1 MKKHFLK
8 SFALL
13 AMLFSALTLS
23 AQSGVDWNQ
32 YEFLGDGAGGGK
44 YTNKYK
50 VSAAEGL
57 SVVNIQQPGFTDQHS
72 IYATVPAGISDCNV
86 SSTIQGAGIA
96 LHLSAFT
103 AKETQVTINYAGGS
117 CTFWVY
123 YADGTEG
130 GSEGGGETPGEGEEP
145 VEPAPDPEPEPGA
158 IDWSSIVWLGNGSG
172 LPENTDKYKISQN
185 CLQEVVNIQK
195 PGWAD
200 EPGIYVVA
208 PGAIESC
215 SVNGAIQGGGM
226 VLYLSAFTAKETEVT
241 INYAG
246 GSCTFWVYYADG
258 TEGGGE
264 TPSTPT
270 EIYDVNFALAS
281 NGSSAEATSGNNPN
295 EAIDNNLGSRWIS
308 EEKVDPQTWTL
319 DLGQARIFNTLEI
332 VWEGAYG
339 KTFTVSVSDDK
350 ETWKPVWTVE
360 GQQLAGFPYTQTQK
374 IDKTTA
380 RYIQFH
386 GTARGTGYGYS
397 FWEFRVYLAGTST
410 LTSLEAKPAN
420 GLAKIGEGLAINV
433 TAKDQNGQVMA
444 NAGEITYTVTPA
456 DAGTIVNNVYTPG
469 KIGMASIVAA
479 IGEVKA
485 AAFEVFGY
493 GGENVA
499 LSSDINNS
507 KIVAQSDF
515 APNGTDA
522 WHAIDGKE
530 GSVWQGSATNGTEDD
545 EASRTYDSWFV
556 VDFGA
561 YYNINLVSIKFEG
574 ACSQEYTVAFS
585 ANNEVWT
592 TAYKY
597 VGNKGINGHTKLI
610 YGDDLQNSTKVRYA
624 RFHSTKAATQWG
636 VKVFEFKVFGTPWVA
651 PADDVK
657 PVMSTATLVSNTHNS
672 AVIAVT
678 ATDNEEVG
686 KYRVVSAT
694 PAYDKMLVPTD
705 GKITVTGLT
714 PSTKYTFTITAIDL
728 AGNESENV
736 ATVEVTT
743 DKHDLKP
750 TVAPAA
756 PTVAEKKVIS
766 LYSDTYATTNNFS
779 AIEYSWNAATQYE
792 GLNLEGNE
800 VRYYTNFTYLGWQHI
815 NGPINALNMEKLH
828 LDIWAENTGSL
839 RVVPIYGGAGLTT
852 NESVSKVVEL
862 QGQQWNSIDLSLD
875 TDLAG
880 LDLSSIFQ
888 FKFDTP
894 VGGNVFA
901 IDNVYFYRETEIAD
915 TEAPTD
921 VEATLKS
928 ASYTSVVIT
937 CQAADNSGTV
947 SFDIFD
953 GENKV
958 ATSGA
963 ESGKPVDVTVAGLE
977 AGKTYNLSVV
987 AYDINENKAAAVTVE
1002 AATLAFPIAAPAP
1015 KKEAENVLSIYSN
1028 TYTPAWTTLQSFNEG
1043 WWAAPQMAEIELAE
1057 GDKALYYYGFS
1068 TGMIGWQ
1075 FGEFD
1080 ATGYT
1085 TFSMDI
1091 YPLADGTIDCGPL
1104 SIGEGNDYAQDSIS
1118 VKGNKWNTITIDL
1131 TGKDLTKIYQV
1142 KMINYYAL
1150 QAFFVDNVYLYKA
1163 PATDPTGVEN
1173 NMLDNRSMKVIEN
1186 GKLII
1191 IRNGVK
1197 FDVTG
1202 RVVR

>member
-8 SFALL
+8 SFALI
-13 AMLFSALTLS
+13 AMLFSALTMSAKQYCGEAMTSTIGWDGQYELS
-23 AQSGVDWNQ
+23 AEKVSDTQSRLTISVTGGEQITGFYQLIIQN
-32 YEFLGDGAGGGK
+32 LGGGTASK
-44 YTNKYK
+44 WIFDPNDADFSNAELFSIAADGK
-50 VSAAEGL
+50 SA
-57 SVVNIQQPGFTDQHS
+57 VININWTTYPT
-72 IYATVPAGISDCNV
+72 SD
-86 SSTIQGAGIA
+86 IQVHII
-96 LHLSAFT
+96 LRRNNS
-103 AKETQVTINYAGGS
+103 AGGS
-117 CTFWVY
+117 DIFGNTITDLNLLTAC
-123 YADGTEG
+123 G
-130 GSEGGGETPGEGEEP
+130 GSGE
-145 VEPAPDPEPEPGA
+145 V
-158 IDWSSIVWLGNGSG
+158 
-172 LPENTDKYKISQN
+172 
-185 CLQEVVNIQK
+185 
-195 PGWAD
+195 
-200 EPGIYVVA
+200 
-208 PGAIESC
+208 
-215 SVNGAIQGGGM
+215 
-226 VLYLSAFTAKETEVT
+226 
-241 INYAG
+241 
-246 GSCTFWVYYADG
+246 
-258 TEGGGE
+258 
-264 TPSTPT
+264 
-270 EIYDVNFALAS
+270 YDVNFALTS
-281 NGSSAEATSGNNPN
+281 NGSSAEATSGNATA
-295 EAIDNNLGSRWIS
+295 AIDNNAGTRWES
-308 EEKVDPQTWTL
+308 AQEDPQTWTL

-350 ETWKPVWTVE
+350 ETWTPVWTVE
-360 GQQLAGFPYTQTQK
+360 GQQLAGFPHTQTQVV
-374 IDKTTA
+374 DKTTA

-444 NAGEITYTVTPA
+444 NAGEITYTVTPT
-456 DAGTIVNNVYTPG
+456 DAGTVVNNVYTPG

-499 LSSDINNS
+499 LSPDINNS

-522 WHAIDGKE
+522 WHAIDGNE
-530 GSVWQGSATNGTEDD
+530 GSVWQGSATNGGAGD
-545 EASRTYDSWFV
+545 EESRTYDSWFV

-561 YYNINLVSIKFEG
+561 YYDINLVSIKFEG

-592 TAYKY
+592 MAYEY
-597 VGNKGINGHTKLI
+597 VGNAGINGHTKLI
-610 YGDDLQNSTKVRYA
+610 YGNDLQNNTKVRYA

-636 VKVFEFKVFGTPWVA
+636 VKMYEFKVFGTPWVA

-657 PVMSTATLVSNTHNS
+657 PVMGTAELVSTTFNS

-686 KYRVVSAT
+686 KYRVVSAA
-694 PAYDKMLVPTD
+694 PEYDKTFAPTD

-714 PSTKYTFTITAIDL
+714 ASTKYTFTITAVDL
-728 AGNESENV
+728 AGNESENA

-750 TVAPAA
+750 TVAPAT
-756 PTVAEKKVIS
+756 PTVDAKKVMAV
-766 LYSDTYATTNNFS
+766 YSDVYACSFS
-779 AIEYSWNAATQYE
+779 AMEGWGQATQFE
-792 GLNLEGNE
+792 ELNFDGDH
-800 VRYYTNFTYLGWQHI
+800 VRYYTNLNYLGWATAT
-815 NGPINALNMEKLH
+815 PINALNMEKLH

-839 RVVPIYGGAGLTT
+839 KVTPIYGGAGLQTDDQ
-852 NESVSKVVEL
+852 KGLVVEL
-862 QGQQWNSIDLSLD
+862 QGQQWNAIELDL
-875 TDLAG
+875 TEFVG
-880 LDLSSIFQ
+880 LDWSSIFQ

-921 VEATLKS
+921 VVATLKS
-928 ASYTSVVIT
+928 TSYTSVVIT

-953 GENKV
+953 GETKV
-958 ATSGA
+958 ATNGA

-1002 AATLAFPIAAPAP
+1002 AATVAFPIAAPAP
-1015 KKEAENVLSIYSN
+1015 TKEAENVLSIYSN

-1104 SIGEGNDYAQDSIS
+1104 SVGEGNDYAQVGIS
-1118 VKGNKWNTITIDL
+1118 VKGNEWNTITIDL

-1186 GKLII
+1186 GRLFI
-1191 IRNGVK
+1191 IRNGVVY
-1197 FDVTG
+1197 DVTG

>member
-8 SFALL
+8 SFALI
-13 AMLFSALTLS
+13 AMLFSALNLS
-23 AQSGVDWNQ
+23 AASGVDWSTIAWIGSTDATYN
-32 YEFLGDGAGGGK
+32 EKFK
-44 YTNKYK
+44 CST
-50 VSAAEGL
+50 SEGL
-57 SVVNIQQPGFTDQHS
+57 VNIQHPGFAS
-72 IYATVPAGISDCNV
+72 EIGIYMTFPAAGIECNLAGISV
-86 SSTIQGAGIA
+86 QGAGVIM
-96 LHLSAFT
+96 HLSSFT
-103 AKETQVTINYAGGS
+103 AQETEVTVTYAGGS
-117 CTFWVY
+117 RTFWVY
-123 YADGTEG
+123 YADGTA
-130 GSEGGGETPGEGEEP
+130 SEGGTDTP
-145 VEPAPDPEPEPGA
+145 A
-158 IDWSSIVWLGNGSG
+158 
-172 LPENTDKYKISQN
+172 
-185 CLQEVVNIQK
+185 
-195 PGWAD
+195 
-200 EPGIYVVA
+200 
-208 PGAIESC
+208 
-215 SVNGAIQGGGM
+215 
-226 VLYLSAFTAKETEVT
+226 
-241 INYAG
+241 
-246 GSCTFWVYYADG
+246 
-258 TEGGGE
+258 
-264 TPSTPT
+264 TPT
-270 EIYDVNFALAS
+270 EILDVNFALTS
-281 NGSSAEATSGNNPN
+281 NGSSAEATSGNAAA
-295 EAIDNNLGSRWIS
+295 AIDNNPGTRWES
-308 EEKVDPQTWTL
+308 AQEDPQTWTL

-350 ETWKPVWTVE
+350 ETWTPVWTVE
-360 GQQLAGFPYTQTQK
+360 DQKLEGFPHTQTQVVE
-374 IDKTTA
+374 KTTA

-397 FWEFRVYLAGTST
+397 FYEFRVYLAGTST

-420 GLAKIGEGLAINV
+420 GLAKVGEGLTINV
-433 TAKDQNGQVMA
+433 TAKDQNGKVMTD
-444 NAGEITYTVTPA
+444 AGEVTYTVTPA
-456 DAGTIVNNVYTPG
+456 DAGTVVNNVYTPA
-469 KIGMASIVAA
+469 KIGLATIVAA

-485 AAFEVFGY
+485 AAFEVFAY
-493 GGENVA
+493 DGENVA
-499 LSSDINNS
+499 LSPNINAS

-515 APNGTDA
+515 APSGTDA
-522 WHAIDGKE
+522 WHAIDGNE
-530 GSVWQGSATNGTEDD
+530 GSVWQGSATNGGADD

-561 YYNINLVSIKFEG
+561 YYDINLVSIKFEG

-585 ANNEVWT
+585 ADNATWV
-592 TAYKY
+592 TAYEY
-597 VGNKGINGHTKLI
+597 VGNAGVYGHTKLI
-610 YGDDLQNSTKVRYA
+610 YGNDLQNNTKARYA
-624 RFHSTKAATQWG
+624 RFKSTKAATQWG
-636 VKVFEFKVFGTPWVA
+636 MKMFEFKVFGTPWVA

-657 PVMSTATLVSNTHNS
+657 PVMGTAELVSTTFNS

-694 PAYDKMLVPTD
+694 PEYDKTFAPTD

-714 PSTKYTFTITAIDL
+714 ASTKYTFTITAVDL
-728 AGNESENV
+728 AGNESENA

-743 DKHDLKP
+743 DKHDVQP
-750 TVAPAA
+750 AVAPAA

-766 LYSDTYATTNNFS
+766 LYSDAYATTNNFT
-779 AIEYSWNAATQYE
+779 AHEAWNDATIYQE
-792 GLNLEGNE
+792 LDLGGNK
-800 VRYYTNFTYLGWQHI
+800 VRYYTNLNYLGWQFTSA
-815 NGPINALNMEKLH
+815 PINALNMEKLH
-828 LDIWAENTGSL
+828 LDIWAEFDGSL
-839 RVVPIYGGAGLTT
+839 KVTPIYGGDGLTT
-852 NESVSKVVEL
+852 DDSKGKVVEL
-862 QGQQWNSIDLSLD
+862 KGQQWNSIDFEL
-875 TDLAG
+875 TEFAG
-880 LDLSSIFQ
+880 LNWSSIFQ
-888 FKFDTP
+888 FKFDLP
-894 VGGNVFA
+894 VGGTTFA

-921 VEATLKS
+921 VVATLKS

-953 GENKV
+953 GETKV
-958 ATSGA
+958 ATNGA

-1002 AATLAFPIAAPAP
+1002 AATLAFPIAAPTP
-1015 KKEAENVLSIYSN
+1015 TKEAENVLSIYSN

-1043 WWAAPQMAEIELAE
+1043 WWVAPQMAEIELAE

-1104 SIGEGNDYAQDSIS
+1104 SIGEGNDYAQADIS
-1118 VKGNKWNTITIDL
+1118 VKGNEWNTITIDL

-1173 NMLDNRSMKVIEN
+1173 NILGNRSMKVIEN

-1191 IRNGVK
+1191 IRNGVTY
-1197 FDVTG
+1197 DVTG

>member
-1 MKKHFLK
+1 
-8 SFALL
+8 
-13 AMLFSALTLS
+13 MLFSALNLS
-23 AQSGVDWNQ
+23 AASGVDWSTIAWIGSTDATYN
-32 YEFLGDGAGGGK
+32 EKFK
-44 YTNKYK
+44 CST
-50 VSAAEGL
+50 SEGL
-57 SVVNIQQPGFTDQHS
+57 VNIQHPGFAS
-72 IYATVPAGISDCNV
+72 EIGIYMTFPAAGIECNLAGISV
-86 SSTIQGAGIA
+86 QGAGVIM
-96 LHLSAFT
+96 HLSSFT
-103 AKETQVTINYAGGS
+103 AQETEVTVTYAGGS
-117 CTFWVY
+117 RTFWVY
-123 YADGTEG
+123 YADGTA
-130 GSEGGGETPGEGEEP
+130 SETPG
-145 VEPAPDPEPEPGA
+145 
-158 IDWSSIVWLGNGSG
+158 
-172 LPENTDKYKISQN
+172 
-185 CLQEVVNIQK
+185 
-195 PGWAD
+195 
-200 EPGIYVVA
+200 
-208 PGAIESC
+208 
-215 SVNGAIQGGGM
+215 
-226 VLYLSAFTAKETEVT
+226 
-241 INYAG
+241 
-246 GSCTFWVYYADG
+246 
-258 TEGGGE
+258 EGGGE

-270 EIYDVNFALAS
+270 EVYDVNFALTS
-281 NGSSAEATSGNNPN
+281 NGSSAEATSGNATA
-295 EAIDNNLGSRWIS
+295 AIDNNAGTRWES
-308 EEKVDPQTWTL
+308 AQEDPQIWTL

-350 ETWKPVWTVE
+350 ETWTPVWTVE
-360 GQQLAGFPYTQTQK
+360 GQQLAGFPHTQTQVV
-374 IDKTTA
+374 DKTTA

-499 LSSDINNS
+499 LSPDINNS

-522 WHAIDGKE
+522 WHAIDGNE
-530 GSVWQGSATNGTEDD
+530 GSVWQGSATNGGAGD
-545 EASRTYDSWFV
+545 EESRTYDSWFV

-561 YYNINLVSIKFEG
+561 YYDINLVSIKFEG

-592 TAYKY
+592 TAYEY
-597 VGNKGINGHTKLI
+597 VGNTGINGHTKLI
-610 YGDDLQNSTKVRYA
+610 YGNDLQNNTKVRYA

-636 VKVFEFKVFGTPWVA
+636 VKMYEFKVFGTPWVA

-657 PVMSTATLVSNTHNS
+657 PVMGTAELVSTTFNS
-672 AVIAVT
+672 ALIAVT

-686 KYRVVSAT
+686 KYRVVSAA
-694 PAYDKMLVPTD
+694 PEYDKTFAPTD

-714 PSTKYTFTITAIDL
+714 ASTKYTFTITAVDL
-728 AGNESENV
+728 AGNESENA

-743 DKHDLKP
+743 DKHDVKP
-750 TVAPAA
+750 AVAPAT
-756 PTVAEKKVIS
+756 PTVDAKKVMAV
-766 LYSDTYATTNNFS
+766 YSDVYACSFS
-779 AIEYSWNAATQYE
+779 AMEGWGQTTQFE
-792 GLNLEGNE
+792 ELNFDGDH
-800 VRYYTNFTYLGWQHI
+800 VRYYTNLNYLGWATAT
-815 NGPINALNMEKLH
+815 PINALNMEKLH

-839 RVVPIYGGAGLTT
+839 KVTPIYGGAGLQTDDQ
-852 NESVSKVVEL
+852 KGLVVEL
-862 QGQQWNSIDLSLD
+862 QGQQWNAIEFDL
-875 TDLAG
+875 TEFVG
-880 LDLSSIFQ
+880 LDWSSIYQ
-888 FKFDTP
+888 FKFDLP
-894 VGGNVFA
+894 VGGTTFA

-921 VEATLKS
+921 VVATLKS

-958 ATSGA
+958 ATNGA

-1002 AATLAFPIAAPAP
+1002 AATLAFPIAAPTP
-1015 KKEAENVLSIYSN
+1015 TKEAENVLSIYSN

-1043 WWAAPQMAEIELAE
+1043 WWVAPQMAEIELAE

-1104 SIGEGNDYAQDSIS
+1104 SIGEGNDYAQVDIS
-1118 VKGNKWNTITIDL
+1118 VKGNEWNTITIDL
-1131 TGKDLTKIYQV
+1131 TGKDLTKIFQV

-1173 NMLDNRSMKVIEN
+1173 NMLDNRSMKVLEN
-1186 GKLII
+1186 GRLFI
-1191 IRNGVK
+1191 IRNGVTY
-1197 FDVTG
+1197 DVTG

>member
-1 MKKHFLK
+1 
-8 SFALL
+8 
-13 AMLFSALTLS
+13 MLFSALTLS
-23 AQSGVDWNQ
+23 AQSGVDWST
-32 YEFLGDGAGGGK
+32 YEFLGDGAGGGA
-44 YTNKYK
+44 YSNKYK
-50 VSAAEGL
+50 VAKVDGMN
-57 SVVNIQQPGFTDQHS
+57 VVNIQTGGVWGAS
-72 IYATVPAGISDCNV
+72 IGIYTNFPAAGITCDLSDYSV
-86 SSTIQGAGIA
+86 DGAGM
-96 LHLSAFT
+96 LMHLSSFT
-103 AKETQVTINYAGGS
+103 AKETKVNVTYATGS

-123 YADGTEG
+123 YADGTA
-130 GSEGGGETPGEGEEP
+130 SETPG
-145 VEPAPDPEPEPGA
+145 
-158 IDWSSIVWLGNGSG
+158 
-172 LPENTDKYKISQN
+172 
-185 CLQEVVNIQK
+185 
-195 PGWAD
+195 
-200 EPGIYVVA
+200 
-208 PGAIESC
+208 
-215 SVNGAIQGGGM
+215 
-226 VLYLSAFTAKETEVT
+226 
-241 INYAG
+241 
-246 GSCTFWVYYADG
+246 
-258 TEGGGE
+258 EGGGE

-350 ETWKPVWTVE
+350 ENWTPVWTVE

-515 APNGTDA
+515 ASNGTDA

-561 YYNINLVSIKFEG
+561 YYDINLVSIKFEG

-585 ANNEVWT
+585 ANNEVWNM
-592 TAYKY
+592 AYEY

-657 PVMSTATLVSNTHNS
+657 PVMGTATLVSNTHNT

-686 KYRVVSAT
+686 KYHVVSAT

-728 AGNESENV
+728 AGNESENA

-743 DKHDLKP
+743 DKHDVKPAVAPDTP
-750 TVAPAA
+750 TVDA
-756 PTVAEKKVIS
+756 KKVMAV
-766 LYSDTYATTNNFS
+766 YSDVYACSFS
-779 AIEYSWNAATQYE
+779 AMEGWGQTTQFE
-792 GLNLEGNE
+792 ELNFDGNH
-800 VRYYTNFTYLGWQHI
+800 VRYYTNLNYLGWATAT
-815 NGPINALNMEKLH
+815 PINALNMEKLH
-828 LDIWAENTGSL
+828 LDIWAENDGKLT
-839 RVVPIYGGAGLTT
+839 VTPIYGGDGLTT
-852 NESVSKVVEL
+852 DDSKGKAVEL
-862 QGQQWNSIDLSLD
+862 KGQQWNSIDL
-875 TDLAG
+875 DLATDFVG
-880 LDLSSIFQ
+880 LNLTSIFQ
-888 FKFDTP
+888 FKFGDAI
-894 VGGNVFA
+894 GGNTFA
-901 IDNVYFYRETEIAD
+901 MDNVYFYRVSEIAD

-921 VEATLKS
+921 VTATLLS
-928 ASYTSVVIT
+928 ASYTSVVLT
-937 CQAADNSGTV
+937 CKATDDSGTV
-947 SFDIFD
+947 SFDIFN
-953 GENKV
+953 GETKL
-958 ATSGA
+958 ATGGA
-963 ESGKPVDVTVAGLE
+963 ESGVAANITVGNLE
-977 AGKTYNLSVV
+977 AGKTYQLSVV
-987 AYDINENKAAAVTVE
+987 AYDVNENKAAAVTVE
-1002 AATLAFPIAAPAP
+1002 ATTQALPAPAP
-1015 KKEAENVLSIYSN
+1015 VPTKEADNVLSIYSN
-1028 TYTPAWTTLQSFNEG
+1028 AYTPAWTTLQSFNEG
-1043 WWAAPQMAEIELAE
+1043 WWFAPQMAEIELAE

-1163 PATDPTGVEN
+1163 PATDPTSVEN

-1191 IRNGVK
+1191 IRNGVTY
-1197 FDVTG
+1197 DVMG

>member
-32 YEFLGDGAGGGK
+32 YEFLVDGAGGGK

-50 VSAAEGL
+50 VSAADGL
-57 SVVNIQQPGFTDQHS
+57 SVVNIQQPGFTDQPS

-86 SSTIQGAGIA
+86 SSAIQGAGIA

-103 AKETQVTINYAGGS
+103 AQETPVTINYAGGS

-123 YADGTEG
+123 YADGTVG
-130 GSEGGGETPGEGEEP
+130 EGGGETPDPGTGEGGEDEG
-145 VEPAPDPEPEPGA
+145 EDDIPETDGINWET
-158 IDWSSIVWLGNGSG
+158 IDWVPASD
-172 LPENTDKYKISQN
+172 DKYKVFGE
-185 CLQEVVNIQK
+185 CLTQVINVQK
-195 PGWAD
+195 PAWAA
-200 EPGIYVVA
+200 EKGIYVTVPA
-208 PGAIESC
+208 GISDC
-215 SVNGAIQGGGM
+215 SVAAAIDGAGA
-226 VLYLSAFTAKETEVT
+226 VLYLSSFTVQETEVT
-241 INYAG
+241 INHG
-246 GSCTFWVYYADG
+246 LGSCTFTVYYADG

-281 NGSSAEATSGNNPN
+281 NGSSAEATTGNAAA
-295 EAIDNNLGSRWIS
+295 AIDNNIEGGSRWES
-308 EEKVDPQTWTL
+308 AQEDPQTWTL

-350 ETWKPVWTVE
+350 ENWTPVWTVE
-360 GQQLAGFPYTQTQK
+360 GQQLAGFPYTQTQT

-386 GTARGTGYGYS
+386 GTERGTGYGYS
-397 FWEFRVYLAGTST
+397 FWEFRVYLAGTSV
-410 LTSLEAKPAN
+410 LASLEAKSAN
-420 GLAKIGEGLAINV
+420 NITKVGETNV
-433 TAKDQNGQVMA
+433 ITLVSRDQNGQVMETP
-444 NAGEITYTVTPA
+444 NGVTYTITPV
-456 DAGTIVNNVYTPG
+456 DAGTITDNVYTPA
-469 KIGMASIVAA
+469 KIGSATIVAA

-485 AAFEVFGY
+485 AAFDVFAY
-493 GGENVA
+493 DGENVA
-499 LSSDINNS
+499 LSPDINNS
-507 KIVAQSDF
+507 KIIAQSEF
-515 APNGTDA
+515 APSGTDA
-522 WHAIDGKE
+522 WHAIDGNE
-530 GSVWQGSATNGTEDD
+530 GSVWQGSATNGGDGD
-545 EASRTYDSWFV
+545 EESRTYDSWFI

-561 YYNINLVSIKFEG
+561 YYDINLVSINFEG

-585 ANNEVWT
+585 ADNATWA
-592 TAYKY
+592 TAYEY
-597 VGNKGINGHTKLI
+597 VGNAGVYGHTKLI
-610 YGDDLQNSTKVRYA
+610 YGNDLQNNTKVRYA
-624 RFHSTKAATQWG
+624 RFHSTKAATQYG
-636 VKVFEFKVFGTPWVA
+636 MKVYEFKVFGTPWVA

-657 PVMSTATLVSNTHNS
+657 PVMGTATLVSNTHNT

-686 KYRVVSAT
+686 KYHVVSAA
-694 PAYDKMLVPTD
+694 PEYDKTFAPTD
-705 GKITVTGLT
+705 GKIAVTGLT
-714 PSTKYTFTITAIDL
+714 ASTKYTFTITAVDL
-728 AGNESENV
+728 AGNESENA

-862 QGQQWNSIDLSLD
+862 QGQQWNSIDLTLD

-888 FKFDTP
+888 FKFDNP

-921 VEATLKS
+921 VVATLKS

-963 ESGKPVDVTVAGLE
+963 ESGKPVDVTVANLE

-987 AYDINENKAAAVTVE
+987 AYDINENKAAAVSVE
-1002 AATLAFPIAAPAP
+1002 ATTLALPVAAPAP
-1015 KKEAENVLSIYSN
+1015 THAAENVYSIYSN
-1028 TYTPAWTTLQSFNEG
+1028 AYTSSVYFIIGGWGQATVATEVNLAAEDKAYLLQNTNYLGWEINNNQPFDVSAYNKFHIDIYALAESTLQITPISAGPKEKLQTLTLEEG
-1043 WWAAPQMAEIELAE
+1043 WNQIDMDYATFEGVEFDKVIQIKFAE
-1057 GDKALYYYGFS
+1057 GGN
-1068 TGMIGWQ
+1068 
-1075 FGEFD
+1075 
-1080 ATGYT
+1080 ATY
-1085 TFSMDI
+1085 FI
-1091 YPLADGTIDCGPL
+1091 
-1104 SIGEGNDYAQDSIS
+1104 
-1118 VKGNKWNTITIDL
+1118 
-1131 TGKDLTKIYQV
+1131 
-1142 KMINYYAL
+1142 
-1150 QAFFVDNVYLYKA
+1150 DNVYFHKVA
-1163 PATDPTGVEN
+1163 PTDPTSVEN
-1173 NMLDNRSMKVIEN
+1173 NVLDNRSMKVIEN
-1186 GKLII
+1186 GRLFI
-1191 IRNGVK
+1191 IRNGVTY
-1197 FDVTG
+1197 DVTG

>member
-8 SFALL
+8 SFALI
-13 AMLFSALTLS
+13 ATLFSALTLS
-23 AQSGVDWNQ
+23 AASGVDWST
-32 YEFLGDGAGGGK
+32 YTYLGDGAGGGK

-57 SVVNIQQPGFTDQHS
+57 SVVNIQQPGFTTEPS

-103 AKETQVTINYAGGS
+103 AQETQVTINYAGGA

-123 YADGTEG
+123 YADGVA
-130 GSEGGGETPGEGEEP
+130 SEGGDDTP
-145 VEPAPDPEPEPGA
+145 A
-158 IDWSSIVWLGNGSG
+158 
-172 LPENTDKYKISQN
+172 
-185 CLQEVVNIQK
+185 
-195 PGWAD
+195 
-200 EPGIYVVA
+200 
-208 PGAIESC
+208 
-215 SVNGAIQGGGM
+215 
-226 VLYLSAFTAKETEVT
+226 
-241 INYAG
+241 
-246 GSCTFWVYYADG
+246 
-258 TEGGGE
+258 
-264 TPSTPT
+264 TPT
-270 EIYDVNFALAS
+270 EVYDVNFALTS
-281 NGSSAEATSGNNPN
+281 NGSSAEATSGNATA
-295 EAIDNNLGSRWIS
+295 AIDNNAGTRWES
-308 EEKVDPQTWTL
+308 AQEDPQTWTL

-332 VWEGAYG
+332 IWEGAYG

-350 ETWKPVWTVE
+350 ETWTPVWIVE
-360 GQQLAGFPYTQTQK
+360 DQKLEGFPHTQTQT

-499 LSSDINNS
+499 LSPDINNS

-522 WHAIDGKE
+522 WHAIDGNE
-530 GSVWQGSATNGTEDD
+530 GSVWQGSATNGGADD

-561 YYNINLVSIKFEG
+561 YYDINLVSIKFEG

-592 TAYKY
+592 MAYEY
-597 VGNKGINGHTKLI
+597 VGNTGINGHTKLI
-610 YGDDLQNSTKVRYA
+610 YGNDLQNNTKVRYA

-636 VKVFEFKVFGTPWVA
+636 VKMYEFKVFGTPWVA
-651 PADDVK
+651 PTDDVK
-657 PVMSTATLVSNTHNS
+657 PVMGTAELVSTTFNS

-678 ATDNEEVG
+678 ATDNEEVS
-686 KYRVVSAT
+686 KYRVVSAA
-694 PAYDKMLVPTD
+694 PEYDKTFAPTD

-714 PSTKYTFTITAIDL
+714 ASTKYTFTITAVDL
-728 AGNESENV
+728 AGNESENA

-743 DKHDLKP
+743 DKHDVKP
-750 TVAPAA
+750 AVAPAT
-756 PTVAEKKVIS
+756 PTVDAKKVMAV
-766 LYSDTYATTNNFS
+766 YSDVYACSFS
-779 AIEYSWNAATQYE
+779 AMEGWGQVTQFE
-792 GLNLEGNE
+792 ELNFDGDH
-800 VRYYTNFTYLGWQHI
+800 VRYYTNLNYLGWATAT
-815 NGPINALNMEKLH
+815 PINALNMEKLH

-839 RVVPIYGGAGLTT
+839 KVTPIYGGAGLQTDDQ
-852 NESVSKVVEL
+852 KGLVVEL
-862 QGQQWNSIDLSLD
+862 QGQQWNAIEFDL
-875 TDLAG
+875 TEFVG
-880 LDLSSIFQ
+880 LDWSSIFQ
-888 FKFDTP
+888 FKFDLP
-894 VGGNVFA
+894 VGGTTFA

-921 VEATLKS
+921 VVATLKS

-953 GENKV
+953 GETKV
-958 ATSGA
+958 ATNGA

-1002 AATLAFPIAAPAP
+1002 AATLAFPTAAPAP
-1015 KKEAENVLSIYSN
+1015 TKEAENVLSIYSN

-1104 SIGEGNDYAQDSIS
+1104 SIGEGNDYAQADIR
-1118 VKGNKWNTITIDL
+1118 VKGNEWNTITIDL

>member
-8 SFALL
+8 SFALI
-13 AMLFSALTLS
+13 AMLFSALTMSAKQYCQEPLTLS
-23 AQSGVDWNQ
+23 G
-32 YEFLGDGAGGGK
+32 GA
-44 YTNKYK
+44 TIQLSCEL
-50 VSAAEGL
+50 VSAGNYRITIEGENL
-57 SVVNIQQPGFTDQHS
+57 NG
-72 IYATVPAGISDCNV
+72 
-86 SSTIQGAGIA
+86 
-96 LHLSAFT
+96 L
-103 AKETQVTINYAGGS
+103 GGS
-117 CTFWVY
+117 FY
-123 YADGTEG
+123 N
-130 GSEGGGETPGEGEEP
+130 
-145 VEPAPDPEPEPGA
+145 PGA
-158 IDWSSIVWLGNGSG
+158 VDLRTAVTTNTATKIVC
-172 LPENTDKYKISQN
+172 EIAA
-185 CLQEVVNIQK
+185 E
-195 PGWAD
+195 
-200 EPGIYVVA
+200 
-208 PGAIESC
+208 
-215 SVNGAIQGGGM
+215 
-226 VLYLSAFTAKETEVT
+226 
-241 INYAG
+241 
-246 GSCTFWVYYADG
+246 
-258 TEGGGE
+258 
-264 TPSTPT
+264 STPT
-270 EIYDVNFALAS
+270 LYTPLYVLCPGEQNIGWPNDIDWTSNCGTGEGGTDTPATPTEVYDVNFALTS
-281 NGSSAEATSGNNPN
+281 NGSSAEATSGNATA
-295 EAIDNNLGSRWIS
+295 AIDNNAGTRWES
-308 EEKVDPQTWTL
+308 AQEDPQTWTL

-350 ETWKPVWTVE
+350 ETWTPVWTVE
-360 GQQLAGFPYTQTQK
+360 GQQLAGFPHTQTQVV
-374 IDKTTA
+374 DKTTA

-499 LSSDINNS
+499 LSPDINNS

-522 WHAIDGKE
+522 WHAIDGNE
-530 GSVWQGSATNGTEDD
+530 GSVWQGSATNGGAGD
-545 EASRTYDSWFV
+545 EESRTYDSWFV

-561 YYNINLVSIKFEG
+561 YYDINLVSIKFEG

-592 TAYKY
+592 TAYEY
-597 VGNKGINGHTKLI
+597 VGNTGINGHTKLI
-610 YGDDLQNSTKVRYA
+610 YGNDLQNNTKVRYA

-636 VKVFEFKVFGTPWVA
+636 VKMYEFKVFGTPWVA

-657 PVMSTATLVSNTHNS
+657 PVMGTAELVSTTFNS
-672 AVIAVT
+672 ALIAVT

-686 KYRVVSAT
+686 KYRVVSAA
-694 PAYDKMLVPTD
+694 PEYDKTFAPTD

-714 PSTKYTFTITAIDL
+714 ASTKYTFTITAVDL
-728 AGNESENV
+728 AGNESENA

-743 DKHDLKP
+743 DKHDVKP
-750 TVAPAA
+750 AVAPAT
-756 PTVAEKKVIS
+756 PTVDAKKVMAV
-766 LYSDTYATTNNFS
+766 YSDVYACSFS
-779 AIEYSWNAATQYE
+779 AMEGWGQTTQFE
-792 GLNLEGNE
+792 ELNFDGDH
-800 VRYYTNFTYLGWQHI
+800 VRYYTNLNYLGWATAT
-815 NGPINALNMEKLH
+815 PINALNMEKLH

-839 RVVPIYGGAGLTT
+839 KVTPIYGGAGLQTDDQ
-852 NESVSKVVEL
+852 KGLVVEL
-862 QGQQWNSIDLSLD
+862 QGQQWYAIEFDL
-875 TDLAG
+875 TEFVG
-880 LDLSSIFQ
+880 LDWSSIYQ
-888 FKFDTP
+888 FKFDLP
-894 VGGNVFA
+894 VGGTTFA

-921 VEATLKS
+921 VVATLKS

-958 ATSGA
+958 ATNGA

-1002 AATLAFPIAAPAP
+1002 AATLAFPIAAPTP
-1015 KKEAENVLSIYSN
+1015 TKEAENVLSIYSN

-1043 WWAAPQMAEIELAE
+1043 WWVAPQMAEIELAE

-1104 SIGEGNDYAQDSIS
+1104 SIGEGNDYAQVDIS
-1118 VKGNKWNTITIDL
+1118 VKGNEWNTITIDL
-1131 TGKDLTKIYQV
+1131 TGKDLTKIFQV

-1186 GKLII
+1186 GRLFI
-1191 IRNGVK
+1191 IRNGVTY
-1197 FDVTG
+1197 DVTG

>member
-8 SFALL
+8 SFALI
-13 AMLFSALTLS
+13 AMLFSALNLS
-23 AQSGVDWNQ
+23 AASGVDWSTIAWIGSTDATYN
-32 YEFLGDGAGGGK
+32 EKFK
-44 YTNKYK
+44 CST
-50 VSAAEGL
+50 SEGL
-57 SVVNIQQPGFTDQHS
+57 VNIQHPGFAS
-72 IYATVPAGISDCNV
+72 EIGIYMTFPAAGIECNLAGISV
-86 SSTIQGAGIA
+86 QGAGVIM
-96 LHLSAFT
+96 HLSSFT
-103 AKETQVTINYAGGS
+103 AQETEVTVTYAGGS
-117 CTFWVY
+117 RTFWVY
-123 YADGTEG
+123 YADGTA
-130 GSEGGGETPGEGEEP
+130 SETPGEGGGDT
-145 VEPAPDPEPEPGA
+145 PA
-158 IDWSSIVWLGNGSG
+158 
-172 LPENTDKYKISQN
+172 
-185 CLQEVVNIQK
+185 
-195 PGWAD
+195 
-200 EPGIYVVA
+200 
-208 PGAIESC
+208 
-215 SVNGAIQGGGM
+215 
-226 VLYLSAFTAKETEVT
+226 
-241 INYAG
+241 
-246 GSCTFWVYYADG
+246 
-258 TEGGGE
+258 
-264 TPSTPT
+264 TPT
-270 EIYDVNFALAS
+270 EVYDVNFALTS
-281 NGSSAEATSGNNPN
+281 NGSSAEATSGNATA
-295 EAIDNNLGSRWIS
+295 AIDNNAGTRWES
-308 EEKVDPQTWTL
+308 AQEDPQTWTL

-350 ETWKPVWTVE
+350 ETWTPVWTVE
-360 GQQLAGFPYTQTQK
+360 GQQLAGFPHTQTQVV
-374 IDKTTA
+374 DKTTA

-444 NAGEITYTVTPA
+444 NAGEITYTVTPT
-456 DAGTIVNNVYTPG
+456 DAGTVVNNVYTPA

-499 LSSDINNS
+499 LSSNINAS

-515 APNGTDA
+515 APSGTDA
-522 WHAIDGKE
+522 WHAIDGNE
-530 GSVWQGSATNGTEDD
+530 GSVWQGSATNGTADD

-561 YYNINLVSIKFEG
+561 YYDINLVSIKFEG

-592 TAYKY
+592 TAYEY
-597 VGNKGINGHTKLI
+597 VGNTGINGHTKLI
-610 YGDDLQNSTKVRYA
+610 YGNDLQNNTKVRYA

-636 VKVFEFKVFGTPWVA
+636 VKMYEFKVFGTPWVA

-657 PVMSTATLVSNTHNS
+657 PVMGTATLVSNTHNT

-686 KYRVVSAT
+686 KYHVVSAT

-714 PSTKYTFTITAIDL
+714 PSTKYTFTITVIDL
-728 AGNESENV
+728 AGNESENA

-743 DKHDLKP
+743 DKHDVKPAVASATP
-750 TVAPAA
+750 TVDA
-756 PTVAEKKVIS
+756 KKVMAV
-766 LYSDTYATTNNFS
+766 YSDVYACSFS
-779 AIEYSWNAATQYE
+779 AMEGWGQATQFE
-792 GLNLEGNE
+792 ELNFDGDH
-800 VRYYTNFTYLGWQHI
+800 VRYYTNLNYLGWATAT
-815 NGPINALNMEKLH
+815 PINALNMEKLH

-839 RVVPIYGGAGLTT
+839 KVTPIYGGAGLQTDDQ
-852 NESVSKVVEL
+852 KGLVVEL
-862 QGQQWNSIDLSLD
+862 QGQQWNAIEFDL
-875 TDLAG
+875 TEFVG
-880 LDLSSIFQ
+880 LDWSSIFQ
-888 FKFDTP
+888 FKFDLP
-894 VGGNVFA
+894 VGGTTFA

-921 VEATLKS
+921 VVATLKS

-953 GENKV
+953 GETKV
-958 ATSGA
+958 ATNGA

-1015 KKEAENVLSIYSN
+1015 TKEAENVLSIYSN

-1104 SIGEGNDYAQDSIS
+1104 SIGEGNDYAQASIS
-1118 VKGNKWNTITIDL
+1118 VKGNEWNTITIDL

>member
-8 SFALL
+8 SFALI
-13 AMLFSALTLS
+13 AMLFSALNLS
-23 AQSGVDWNQ
+23 AASGVDWSTIAWIGSTDATYN
-32 YEFLGDGAGGGK
+32 EKFK
-44 YTNKYK
+44 CST
-50 VSAAEGL
+50 SEGL
-57 SVVNIQQPGFTDQHS
+57 VNIQHPGFAS
-72 IYATVPAGISDCNV
+72 EIGIYMTFPAAGIECNLAGISV
-86 SSTIQGAGIA
+86 QGAGVIM
-96 LHLSAFT
+96 HLSSFT
-103 AKETQVTINYAGGS
+103 AQETEVTVTYAGGS
-117 CTFWVY
+117 RTFWVY
-123 YADGTEG
+123 YADGTA
-130 GSEGGGETPGEGEEP
+130 SETPGEGGGDT
-145 VEPAPDPEPEPGA
+145 PA
-158 IDWSSIVWLGNGSG
+158 
-172 LPENTDKYKISQN
+172 
-185 CLQEVVNIQK
+185 
-195 PGWAD
+195 
-200 EPGIYVVA
+200 
-208 PGAIESC
+208 
-215 SVNGAIQGGGM
+215 
-226 VLYLSAFTAKETEVT
+226 
-241 INYAG
+241 
-246 GSCTFWVYYADG
+246 
-258 TEGGGE
+258 
-264 TPSTPT
+264 TPT
-270 EIYDVNFALAS
+270 EVYDVNFALTS
-281 NGSSAEATSGNNPN
+281 NGSSAEATSGNATA
-295 EAIDNNLGSRWIS
+295 AIDNNAGTRWES
-308 EEKVDPQTWTL
+308 AQEDPQTWTL

-350 ETWKPVWTVE
+350 ETWTPVWTVE
-360 GQQLAGFPYTQTQK
+360 GQELAGFPHTQTQVVE
-374 IDKTTA
+374 KTTA

-397 FWEFRVYLAGTST
+397 FYEFRVYLAGTST

-420 GLAKIGEGLAINV
+420 GLAKVGEGLAINV
-433 TAKDQNGQVMA
+433 TAKDQNGKVMTD
-444 NAGEITYTVTPA
+444 AGEVTYTVTPA
-456 DAGTIVNNVYTPG
+456 DAGTIVNNVYTPA
-469 KIGMASIVAA
+469 KIGLATIVAA

-493 GGENVA
+493 DGENVA
-499 LSSDINNS
+499 LSPNINAS

-515 APNGTDA
+515 APSGTDA
-522 WHAIDGKE
+522 WHAIDGNE
-530 GSVWQGSATNGTEDD
+530 GSVWQGSATNGGAGD
-545 EASRTYDSWFV
+545 EESRTYDSWFV

-561 YYNINLVSIKFEG
+561 YYDINLVSIKFEG
-574 ACSQEYTVAFS
+574 ACSQEYHVDFS
-585 ANNEVWT
+585 ADNATWNL
-592 TAYKY
+592 AYNY
-597 VGNKGINGHTKLI
+597 VGAANVNAHTKLI
-610 YGDDLQNSTKVRYA
+610 YGNDLQNNTKARYA
-624 RFHSTKAATQWG
+624 RFYSTKAATQWG
-636 VKVFEFKVFGTPWVA
+636 MKMFEFKVFGTPWVA

-657 PVMSTATLVSNTHNS
+657 PVMGTAELVSTTFNS

-686 KYRVVSAT
+686 KYRVVSAA
-694 PAYDKMLVPTD
+694 PEYDKTFAPTD
-705 GKITVTGLT
+705 GKIAVTGLT
-714 PSTKYTFTITAIDL
+714 ASTKYTFTITAVDL
-728 AGNESENV
+728 AGNESENA

-766 LYSDTYATTNNFS
+766 LYSDAYATTNNFTAHEGWS
-779 AIEYSWNAATQYE
+779 DATIYQE
-792 GLNLEGNE
+792 LDLEGNK
-800 VRYYTNFTYLGWQHI
+800 VRYYTNLNWLGWQFI
-815 NGPINALNMEKLH
+815 SAPINALNMEKLH
-828 LDIWAENTGSL
+828 LDIWAEFDGSL
-839 RVVPIYGGAGLTT
+839 KVTPIYGGEGLTT
-852 NESVSKVVEL
+852 DDSKGKVVEL
-862 QGQQWNSIDLSLD
+862 KGQQWNSIDFEL
-875 TDLAG
+875 TEFVG
-880 LDLSSIFQ
+880 LDWSSIYQ
-888 FKFDTP
+888 FKFDAA
-894 VGGNVFA
+894 VGGTTFA

-921 VEATLKS
+921 VVATLKS

-958 ATSGA
+958 ATNGA

-1002 AATLAFPIAAPAP
+1002 AATLALPAPAP
-1015 KKEAENVLSIYSN
+1015 VPTKEDEDVLSIYSN

-1043 WWAAPQMAEIELAE
+1043 WWAAPAMAELEVAE
-1057 GDKALYYYGFS
+1057 GDKVLYYYGFT

-1104 SIGEGNDYAQDSIS
+1104 SIGEGNDYAQAGIS
-1118 VKGNKWNTITIDL
+1118 VKGNEWNTITIDL

>member
-1 MKKHFLK
+1 
-8 SFALL
+8 
-13 AMLFSALTLS
+13 MLFSALTMSAKQYCQEPLTLS
-23 AQSGVDWNQ
+23 G
-32 YEFLGDGAGGGK
+32 GA
-44 YTNKYK
+44 TIQLSCEL
-50 VSAAEGL
+50 VSAGNYRITIEGENL
-57 SVVNIQQPGFTDQHS
+57 NG
-72 IYATVPAGISDCNV
+72 
-86 SSTIQGAGIA
+86 
-96 LHLSAFT
+96 L
-103 AKETQVTINYAGGS
+103 GGS
-117 CTFWVY
+117 FY
-123 YADGTEG
+123 N
-130 GSEGGGETPGEGEEP
+130 
-145 VEPAPDPEPEPGA
+145 PGA
-158 IDWSSIVWLGNGSG
+158 VDLRTAVTTNTATKIVC
-172 LPENTDKYKISQN
+172 EIAA
-185 CLQEVVNIQK
+185 E
-195 PGWAD
+195 
-200 EPGIYVVA
+200 
-208 PGAIESC
+208 
-215 SVNGAIQGGGM
+215 
-226 VLYLSAFTAKETEVT
+226 
-241 INYAG
+241 
-246 GSCTFWVYYADG
+246 
-258 TEGGGE
+258 
-264 TPSTPT
+264 STPT
-270 EIYDVNFALAS
+270 LYTPLYVLCPGEQNIGWPNDIDWTSNCGTGEGGTDTPATPTEVYDVNFALTS
-281 NGSSAEATSGNNPN
+281 NGSSAEATSGNATA
-295 EAIDNNLGSRWIS
+295 AIDNNAGTRWES
-308 EEKVDPQTWTL
+308 AQEDPQTWTL

-350 ETWKPVWTVE
+350 ETWTPVWTVE
-360 GQQLAGFPYTQTQK
+360 GQQLAGFPHTQTQVV
-374 IDKTTA
+374 DKTTA

-499 LSSDINNS
+499 LSPDINNS

-522 WHAIDGKE
+522 WHAIDGNE
-530 GSVWQGSATNGTEDD
+530 GSVWQGSATNGGAGD
-545 EASRTYDSWFV
+545 EESRTYDSWFV

-561 YYNINLVSIKFEG
+561 YYDINLVSIKFEG

-592 TAYKY
+592 TAYEY
-597 VGNKGINGHTKLI
+597 VGNTGINGHTKLI
-610 YGDDLQNSTKVRYA
+610 YGNDLQNNTKVRYA

-636 VKVFEFKVFGTPWVA
+636 VKMYEFKVFGTPWVA

-657 PVMSTATLVSNTHNS
+657 PVMGTAELVSTTFNS
-672 AVIAVT
+672 ALIAVT

-686 KYRVVSAT
+686 KYRVVSAA
-694 PAYDKMLVPTD
+694 PEYDKTFAPTD

-714 PSTKYTFTITAIDL
+714 ASTKYTFTITAVDL
-728 AGNESENV
+728 AGNESENA

-743 DKHDLKP
+743 DKHDVKP
-750 TVAPAA
+750 AVAPAT
-756 PTVAEKKVIS
+756 PTVDAKKVMAV
-766 LYSDTYATTNNFS
+766 YSDVYACSFS
-779 AIEYSWNAATQYE
+779 AMEGWGQTTQFE
-792 GLNLEGNE
+792 ELNFDGDH
-800 VRYYTNFTYLGWQHI
+800 VRYYTNLNYLGWATAT
-815 NGPINALNMEKLH
+815 PINALNMEKLH

-839 RVVPIYGGAGLTT
+839 KVTPIYGGAGLQTDDQ
-852 NESVSKVVEL
+852 KGLVVEL
-862 QGQQWNSIDLSLD
+862 QGQQWNAIEFDL
-875 TDLAG
+875 TEFVG
-880 LDLSSIFQ
+880 LDWSSIYQ
-888 FKFDTP
+888 FKFDLP
-894 VGGNVFA
+894 VGGTTFA

-921 VEATLKS
+921 VVATLKS

-958 ATSGA
+958 ATNGA

-1002 AATLAFPIAAPAP
+1002 AATLAFPIAAPTP
-1015 KKEAENVLSIYSN
+1015 TKEAENVLSIYSN

-1043 WWAAPQMAEIELAE
+1043 WWVAPQMAEIELAE

-1104 SIGEGNDYAQDSIS
+1104 SIGEGNDYAQVDIS
-1118 VKGNKWNTITIDL
+1118 VKGNEWNTITIDL
-1131 TGKDLTKIYQV
+1131 TGKDLTKIFQV

-1186 GKLII
+1186 GRLFI
-1191 IRNGVK
+1191 IRNGVTY
-1197 FDVTG
+1197 DVTG